1 MQSSAELRPRPHP
14 VCLHPVRLHPTSDTI
29 AITVAEAF
37 SRRRH
42 IDLQRVASCLCP
54 A

>member
-1 MQSSAELRPRPHP
+1 MQCWYEPCSGAADPVASS
-14 VCLHPVRLHPTSDTI
+14 
-29 AITVAEAF
+29 F

-42 IDLQRVASCLCP
+42 IDLQRVASCLCH